1 MELNASVIIAA
12 CRVGAEEAARLAP
25 FLDDLDGWDG
35 ADCDTGTNAA
45 ATMAALAA
53 AMDSLE
59 PRAHPRVA
67 LEVGVETLIR
77 RGIGHS
83 SVALAAL
90 FEAWV
95 GALGDDREVTPVA
108 MRRMLASSLVPS
120 SSSSF
125 IQWSDALVEMLG
137 GAVRELAELGPTL
150 PDVEDVFSRFS
161 TQAQIGLVDATN
173 ELTGR
178 IDPGGAFIA
187 LVLACIDASMR
198 DDAGILQSFT
208 AMLADLA
215 RRHSCAP
222 EPASPPPGRDFTVD
236 IILEGTQED
245 LRCLLGRL
253 AGLGARLSYVGR
265 VDLFGMGEWRLHVDT
280 SAPLAAHPTSG
291 QVVRFQ
297 VSDARPDDQIG
308 IDELAD
314 EGLTHRGVR
323 LLQRRPMRRVERARV
338 IACTRA
344 PGLVED
350 LARAGAVVFL
360 EPSAVDAAGIVS
372 AAVSRTGVTLVAP
385 CDDASAAL
393 VGTVASVLPSV
404 VPGVPAIL
412 RADSRDDLGVLA
424 VARACAPLFVPQP
437 GGVESAP
444 TLARIL
450 RDSAHEALM
459 MSASAPLPRDGD
471 PAGIAE
477 ALAEVTQERPCAWRL
492 LISREDDGP
501 YTLATVRQLLATRVP
516 GILIDLE
523 TWDGGQ
529 AGPSLVGC
537 TL

>member
-95 GALGDDREVTPVA
+95 AALGDDREVTPVA
-108 MRRMLASSLVPS
+108 MRRMLASSLVP
-120 SSSSF
+120 SSSF

-215 RRHSCAP
+215 RRHSRAP

-253 AGLGARLSYVGR
+253 AGLGARLSYVGC

-459 MSASAPLPRDGD
+459 TSASAPLPRDGD

>member
-12 CRVGAEEAARLAP
+12 CRAGAEEAARLAP

-59 PRAHPRVA
+59 PRAHLRVA
-67 LEVGVETLIR
+67 LEAGVETLIR
-77 RGIGHS
+77 RGVGHS
-83 SVALAAL
+83 GVALAAL
-90 FEAWV
+90 FEAWA
-95 GALGDDREVTPVA
+95 GALGEDREVTPVVL
-108 MRRMLASSLVPS
+108 RRMLASSLVPTS
-120 SSSSF
+120 SY
-125 IQWSDALVEMLG
+125 IGWSDALAEMLG

-173 ELTGR
+173 ESTGR

-198 DDAGILQSFT
+198 ADAGILQSFT

-215 RRHSCAP
+215 RRQSRAP

-236 IILEGTQED
+236 IILEGTSED
-245 LRCLLGRL
+245 MRALLGRL
-253 AGLGARLSYVGR
+253 SGLGARLSYVGR

-297 VSDARPDDQIG
+297 VSDARPDAQIG

-360 EPSAVDAAGIVS
+360 EPSAVDAVGIVS
-372 AAVSRTGVTLVAP
+372 AAASRTGVTLVAP
-385 CDDASAAL
+385 CDEASAAL
-393 VGTVASVLPSV
+393 VGTVASVLPSPT
-404 VPGVPAIL
+404 PGVPAIL
-412 RADSRDDLGVLA
+412 RADSRDDLDVLA

-437 GGVESAP
+437 GGVEAAP
-444 TLARIL
+444 TLARML
-450 RDSAHEALM
+450 RDGAHEALTS
-459 MSASAPLPRDGD
+459 SASAPLPRDGD
-471 PAGIAE
+471 PEGIAE
-477 ALAEVTQERPCAWRL
+477 AMAEAARGGERVWRL

-501 YTLATVRQLLATRVP
+501 YTVATVRQLLSTRDASSS
-516 GILIDLE
+516 IDLE

-529 AGPSLVGC
+529 SGPSLVAGC
-537 TL
+537 TP

>member
-12 CRVGAEEAARLAP
+12 CRAGAEEAARLAP

-77 RGIGHS
+77 RGVGHS

-108 MRRMLASSLVPS
+108 MRRMLASSLVP
-120 SSSSF
+120 SSSF

-215 RRHSCAP
+215 RRHSRAP

-245 LRCLLGRL
+245 LRCHLGRL

-350 LARAGAVVFL
+350 LARAGAIVFL

-372 AAVSRTGVTLVAP
+372 AAV
-385 CDDASAAL
+385 
-393 VGTVASVLPSV
+393 
-404 VPGVPAIL
+404 
-412 RADSRDDLGVLA
+412 
-424 VARACAPLFVPQP
+424 
-437 GGVESAP
+437 
-444 TLARIL
+444 
-450 RDSAHEALM
+450 
-459 MSASAPLPRDGD
+459 
-471 PAGIAE
+471 
-477 ALAEVTQERPCAWRL
+477 
-492 LISREDDGP
+492 
-501 YTLATVRQLLATRVP
+501 
-516 GILIDLE
+516 
-523 TWDGGQ
+523 
-529 AGPSLVGC
+529 
-537 TL
+537 

>member
-12 CRVGAEEAARLAP
+12 CRAGAEEAARLAP

-77 RGIGHS
+77 RGVGHS

-95 GALGDDREVTPVA
+95 AALGDDREVTPVA

-120 SSSSF
+120 SSF
-125 IQWSDALVEMLG
+125 IQWSDALVEILG

-215 RRHSCAP
+215 RRHSRAP

-314 EGLTHRGVR
+314 EGLTH
-323 LLQRRPMRRVERARV
+323 RPMRRVERARV

-459 MSASAPLPRDGD
+459 TSASAPLPRDGD

>member
-12 CRVGAEEAARLAP
+12 CRAGAEEAARLAP

-59 PRAHPRVA
+59 PRAHLRVA
-67 LEVGVETLIR
+67 LEAAVETLIR
-77 RGIGHS
+77 RGVGHS
-83 SVALAAL
+83 GVALAAL
-90 FEAWV
+90 FEAWA
-95 GALGDDREVTPVA
+95 GALGDAAQVTPLVL
-108 MRRMLASSLVPS
+108 RRMLASSLAP
-120 SSSSF
+120 SSSF
-125 IQWSDALVEMLG
+125 IDWSDALAEMLG

-150 PDVEDVFSRFS
+150 PEAEDVFSRFS
-161 TQAQIGLVDATN
+161 SQAQIGLVDATN
-173 ELTGR
+173 EATGR

-187 LVLACIDASMR
+187 LVLACIDATMR

-208 AMLADLA
+208 AMLADLT
-215 RRHSCAP
+215 RRHSRAP

-236 IILEGTQED
+236 IIVEGVEED
-245 LRCLLGRL
+245 LRVLLARL
-253 AGLGARLSYVGR
+253 TGLGARLSYVGR

-297 VSDARPDDQIG
+297 VSDARPDAQIG

-360 EPSAVDAAGIVS
+360 DPSAMDAAGIVS
-372 AAVSRTGVTLVAP
+372 AAGTGVTLVAP
-385 CDDASAAL
+385 CDEASAAL
-393 VGTVASVLPSV
+393 VGTVASVLPAPA
-404 VPGVPAIL
+404 PGVPAIL
-412 RADSRDDLGVLA
+412 RADSRDDLDVLA

-437 GGVESAP
+437 GGIEAAP
-444 TLARIL
+444 TLARML
-450 RDSAHEALM
+450 RDGAHDALM
-459 MSASAPLPRDGD
+459 SSASAPLPRDGD
-471 PAGIAE
+471 PEGIAE
-477 ALAEVTQERPCAWRL
+477 ALAEAARGGARAWRL

-501 YTLATVRQLLATRVP
+501 YTVATVRQLLSTRDASSS
-516 GILIDLE
+516 IDLE

-529 AGPSLVGC
+529 VGPSLVAGC
-537 TL
+537 TS